1 VKTSKRN
8 YRLGKRGEAAA
19 ATRRRIV
26 ESTLVLHDEQGI
38 TRTSI
43 RDVAGRAGVAPATVL
58 HHFPRMDDLIRACG
72 ELSDAMAPMPHEAE
86 VLAGVGAVDR
96 LRLLVAALFRWWEQL
111 GPGWDHLQVDR
122 RYLPQVDAWL
132 RSVRERHRQL
142 AETAIGPAGAEHVE
156 LVVAATGQ
164 GMWRSLHESGVRT
177 DEAAARVASLLIA
190 GLGLPEAPK
199 LRSPSSTR
207 KR

>member
-1 VKTSKRN
+1 M
-8 YRLGKRGEAAA
+8 
-19 ATRRRIV
+19 

-96 LRLLVAALFRWWEQL
+96 IQLLVAALFRWWEQL

-132 RSVRERHRQL
+132 GSVRERHRHL

-177 DEAAARVASLLIA
+177 DEASARVASLLIA

-199 LRSPSSTR
+199 LRPPSSTR
-207 KR
+207 KH